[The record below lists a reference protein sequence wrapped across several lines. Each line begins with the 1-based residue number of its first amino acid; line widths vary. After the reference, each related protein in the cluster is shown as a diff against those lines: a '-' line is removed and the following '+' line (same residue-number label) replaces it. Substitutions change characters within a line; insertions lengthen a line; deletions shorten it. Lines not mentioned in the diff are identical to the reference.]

1 MATLGLI
8 FSATHCQSSLTIT
21 KNRTIASVPVGG
33 RYRLIDFT
41 LSNMVNDGVNHIG
54 LVTTTNY
61 QSLIDHIES
70 AKEWDLARKHGGLTL
85 LPPYTNKPSKD
96 NNRLESLRNIIDFIR
111 RAPEEYVILTDSYH
125 MCNIQYEPVFKELF
139 NKKADIV
146 CVYRKVD
153 LSKHDYTPV
162 KTLTLAND
170 GRVIELNFEEELK
183 GKVNMSL
190 DIWVM
195 RKDLLVSLVEMAIK
209 ADLHSFNRDIL
220 SNHLDKY
227 RVYGYEFKGYFN
239 EVTSLKSYFD
249 LNMDLLNMD
258 VRSELFWT
266 DNRPIYT
273 KVRDSAP
280 TKYITG
286 CKVSKSTIADGCIIE
301 GTVENSVIFR
311 GVTVK
316 KGAVVKDC
324 VLMQDTVVEEDAY
337 LQYVVTD
344 KNVTVTNGTK
354 IRGTHE
360 NIKYIKK
367 FEVI

>member
-8 FSATHCQSSLTIT
+8 FSGTHCKPSLAVT

-54 LVTTTNY
+54 LVTTSNY

-111 RAPEEYVILTDSYH
+111 KAPEEYVILTDSYH
-125 MCNIQYEPVFKELF
+125 ICNINYEPVFKELF

-146 CVYRKVD
+146 CVYRHAD
-153 LSKHDYTPV
+153 LEDHDYTPV
-162 KTLTLAND
+162 KTLKLASD
-170 GRVIELNFEEELK
+170 GRVTELNFEENLE
-183 GKVNMSL
+183 GFANVSL

-195 RKDLLVSLVEMAIK
+195 RKQLLVELVEMAIEK
-209 ADLHSFNRDIL
+209 DLHSFNRDIL
-220 SNHLDKY
+220 SKNLDKY
-227 RVYGYEFKGYFN
+227 RVYGYEFRGYFN

-249 LNMDLLNMD
+249 LNMDLLNTD
-258 VRSELFWT
+258 IRAELFWT

-280 TKYITG
+280 TKYVTG
-286 CKVSKSTIADGCIIE
+286 CSVSNSTIADGCIIE
-301 GTVENSVIFR
+301 GTVINCVIFR

-316 KGAVVKDC
+316 KGSVVKDC
-324 VLMQDTVVEEDAY
+324 VLMQDTTIDENVTMR
-337 LQYVVTD
+337 YVVTD
-344 KNVTVTNGTK
+344 KEVHVTENNT

-367 FEVI
+367 YEVI

>member
-8 FSATHCQSSLTIT
+8 FSATHCKASLAVT

-41 LSNMVNDGVNHIG
+41 LSNMVNDGVSHIG

-111 RAPEEYVILTDSYH
+111 KAPEEYVILTDSYH
-125 MCNIQYEPVFKELF
+125 MCNLNYEPAFKELF

-146 CVYRKVD
+146 CIYKKED
-153 LSKHDYTPV
+153 LEKKDYTPL
-162 KTLTLAND
+162 KTLTIAED
-170 GRVIELNFEEELK
+170 GRVIELNFVDELK
-183 GKVNMSL
+183 GNANVSL

-195 RKDLLVSLVEMAIK
+195 RKSLLVSLVEMAIEK
-209 ADLHSFNRDIL
+209 DLHSFNRDIL
-220 SNHLDKY
+220 SKNLDKY
-227 RVYGYEFKGYFN
+227 RVYGYEFKGYIS

-249 LNMDLLNMD
+249 VNMDLLNYD
-258 VRSELFWT
+258 VRSELFFT
-266 DNRPIYT
+266 ENRPIYT

-280 TKYITG
+280 TKYVSG
-286 CKVSKSTIADGCIIE
+286 CKVSNSSIADGCIIE

-311 GVTVK
+311 GVKVK
-316 KGAVVKDC
+316 KGSIVKDC
-324 VLMQDTVVEEDAY
+324 VLMQDTTIEEDVN
-337 LQYVVTD
+337 LRYVVTD
-344 KNVTVTNGTK
+344 KEVVITK
-354 IRGTHE
+354 GNKLRGSHE

-367 FEVI
+367 YEVI